1 MRRRIV
7 VEMETMHDEITE
19 GACKRFVE
27 KIMATPPPQA
37 FRRNGIFPTSIKV
50 KQYSRVVA
58 AEYGAIPERDD
69 DKELS

>member
-19 GACKRFVE
+19 GACRRFIEAILREV
-27 KIMATPPPQA
+27 PPLVT
-37 FRRNGIFPTSIKV
+37 RRRGIVPSSLKA

-58 AEYGAIPERDD
+58 AEYGANPERA